1 MLTRCYYYGMSPLL
15 APCPTRRRCT
25 ISPSPPPP
33 GHVQVLSMLVKE
45 GQDTEVEDVYGQTP
59 LHLASLRGNV
69 DVAEYLVVEVRQQFA
84 F

>member
-1 MLTRCYYYGMSPLL
+1 M
-15 APCPTRRRCT
+15 
-25 ISPSPPPP
+25 
-33 GHVQVLSMLVKE
+33 LSMLVKE

>member
-1 MLTRCYYYGMSPLL
+1 MRHHL
-15 APCPTRRRCT
+15 
-25 ISPSPPPP
+25 PSTP

-45 GQDTEVEDVYGQTP
+45 GQDPEVEDVYGQTP

-69 DVAEYLVVEVRQQFA
+69 DVAEYLIIEVRQLPACLLACSPACLLACLLA